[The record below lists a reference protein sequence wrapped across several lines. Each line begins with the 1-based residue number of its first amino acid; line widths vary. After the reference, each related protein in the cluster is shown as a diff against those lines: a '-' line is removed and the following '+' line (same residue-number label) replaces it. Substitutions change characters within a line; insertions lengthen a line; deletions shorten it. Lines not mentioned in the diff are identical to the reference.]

1 MNGGNQMKKTV
12 FLLVTLFFCAA
23 LRADLLDD
31 VARQLDLLEKEYWQ
45 AQRSSD
51 GDYHRAVKTRLWKLR
66 SNVGRI
72 FTQLQKLRKHHRYH
86 FDEALNVLC
95 GNFGRI
101 KPSVV
106 QAFRFNMKSTS
117 MSDYTRDF
125 REFLREKEEAAEGDD
140 DKKSRRSRKRSKKVF
155 PTLSNVDIVE
165 YERWLAD
172 RTAANLESFSKSNS
186 RFWNSRSKTRYKG
199 FASNE
204 AEKVHNYVSLYQD
217 AIKKIRLDLVKVRQQ
232 IKMEFK

>member
-1 MNGGNQMKKTV
+1 MKKTV

-31 VARQLDLLEKEYWQ
+31 VARQLDLLEKEYWI

-51 GDYHRAVKTRLWKLR
+51 GEYHRAVKNRLGKFKA
-66 SNVGRI
+66 NVGRI

-86 FDEALNVLC
+86 LDEALNVLC

-106 QAFRFNMKSTS
+106 QAFKFNMKSTS
-117 MSDYTRDF
+117 MSEYTRDF
-125 REFLREKEEAAEGDD
+125 REFLQEKDEKTEEEN
-140 DKKSRRSRKRSKKVF
+140 DKKNRRSRKRYRKMY
-155 PTLSNVDIVE
+155 PNLSNVDLVE

-172 RTAANLESFSKSNS
+172 RIAANLDSFAKSNS
-186 RFWNSRSKTRYKG
+186 RFWNSRSKTRYRG

-217 AIKKIRLDLVKVRQQ
+217 AIKKIRLDLVKARQQ